1 MYEWIDPQFLRQRR
15 EDLIREVETHRL
27 LKMLRIQRR
36 QRVRRSR
43 EYARHRIDFPVE
55 EEKVGNGQSERSP
68 VSFKQLRCSPK
79 HASGQDPISAAVKGC
94 LRSWP
99 GNLLGQLVAAMVA
112 RFTSLTTR
120 WRRVRSLCGSTSN
133 QAAATLEAR
142 HEH

>member
-15 EDLIREVETHRL
+15 EDLIREVEAHRL
-27 LKMLRIQRR
+27 MKMLRIQRKER
-36 QRVRRSR
+36 ARRSR
-43 EYARHRIDFPVE
+43 ECAHYRRDFLE

-68 VSFKQLRCSPK
+68 VSFKQLRGGPK
-79 HASGQDPISAAVKGC
+79 HASGPDPISAAVKGC

-99 GNLLGQLVAAMVA
+99 GNLLGHLVAGMVA

-120 WRRVRSLCGSTSN
+120 WRRVRSQCGSTSN

>member
-15 EDLIREVETHRL
+15 EDLIREVETHRPM
-27 LKMLRIQRR
+27 KMLRIQHKEHARL
-36 QRVRRSR
+36 SR
-43 EYARHRIDFPVE
+43 ECAHYRRDNPVE
-55 EEKVGNGQSERSP
+55 EEKVGNGQSKRSP
-68 VSFKQLRCSPK
+68 GSFKQLRGSPK
-79 HASGQDPISAAVKGC
+79 HASGPDPISAAAKGC

-120 WRRVRSLCGSTSN
+120 WRRVRSQCGSTSN

-142 HEH
+142 HGH